1 MRGLTDF
8 LITFHVTKGLCG
20 RGPAVFG
27 MLLTLSIPM
36 GVLINLIAE
45 AHPGGLASF
54 VRRAVQILWQGLH

>member
-27 MLLTLSIPM
+27 MLLTLSIPV
-36 GVLINLIAE
+36 GVLIILIAE
-45 AHPGGLASF
+45 GHPGGLASLLG
-54 VRRAVQILWQGLH
+54 RAVHVLWQGLH